1 MSTTEREELFADFR
15 REVEKREK
23 EERRLKKAAR
33 AATFRELL
41 TRLPDI
47 HVVGEPELGNGNFFH
62 TVMSMNAEFT
72 PENPA

>member
-41 TRLPDI
+41 LETRGIKVLSP
-47 HVVGEPELGNGNFFH
+47 GERLG
-62 TVMSMNAEFT
+62 V
-72 PENPA
+72 